1 MGWIPEWVAGSVL
14 SGCPLAHL
22 ISLGGKS
29 RNLGIFILYRFLWRK
44 ENVFIIKI
52 NKAWWKQ
59 LPKTHHLHWWRQLF
73 FSGEIA
79 MLSFGFGNYY
89 YYFLFRIYRVYRKIL
104 TELAYFPLI
113 EVKWQQTREY
123 QQVIIYHTI
132 MYVYSVHSCLS
143 IWSIRR

>member
-14 SGCPLAHL
+14 SGCPRAHL

-104 TELAYFPLI
+104 TELFSFDWSKMATD
-113 EVKWQQTREY
+113 TRIPTGNNIPY
-123 QQVIIYHTI
+123 D
-132 MYVYSVHSCLS
+132 YVCVFRSFLPVHLKY
-143 IWSIRR
+143 